1 MITAVIQ
8 HKKDTLVV
16 ELPRANTD
24 LQIKLL
30 SIGVRILPQNIK
42 LFGGEDAEIDVQL
55 ASSSR
60 VGQHLCRLFN
70 TENSLGDVN
79 TTAYLV
85 QTADEDIKTDLEH
98 DIYYDQY
105 GTAAELINDI
115 KDRTLALG
123 PVKMSLYFPLTGNID
138 EGDGNPFTVGD
149 SFLYDYRYDINDLI
163 EEYQDRDVEDILEYF
178 DGDAGAKAKLVSAQ
192 WSTEI
197 VDGTL
202 YGKVDLR
209 LREELT
215 EDELTSVKDWITGQ
229 NSDGAFESLE
239 DHPIDSEDGKLS
251 ISLWHGGNDY
261 FVCREE
267 GTHGRHHQEIPS
279 RLDRQGQTC
288 YGRRHRHQRSG
299 SGTNREQ
306 RATADSAQEARRQE
320 RRRWYESRASESQN
334 STKACPGGEAE

>member
-30 SIGVRILPQNIK
+30 SIGVRTLPQNIK

-85 QTADEDIKTDLEH
+85 QTADEGIKTDLEH

-123 PVKMSLYFPLTGNID
+123 PVKMSLYFPLPTTTSAAPGFRTTFPTGW
-138 EGDGNPFTVGD
+138 
-149 SFLYDYRYDINDLI
+149 
-163 EEYQDRDVEDILEYF
+163 
-178 DGDAGAKAKLVSAQ
+178 GASKEKSPMRTATKIWTKGSVCAN
-192 WSTEI
+192 
-197 VDGTL
+197 
-202 YGKVDLR
+202 
-209 LREELT
+209 EL
-215 EDELTSVKDWITGQ
+215 
-229 NSDGAFESLE
+229 
-239 DHPIDSEDGKLS
+239 
-251 ISLWHGGNDY
+251 
-261 FVCREE
+261 
-267 GTHGRHHQEIPS
+267 
-279 RLDRQGQTC
+279 
-288 YGRRHRHQRSG
+288 
-299 SGTNREQ
+299 
-306 RATADSAQEARRQE
+306 
-320 RRRWYESRASESQN
+320 
-334 STKACPGGEAE
+334 

>member
-1 MITAVIQ
+1 MIKAVIQ

-42 LFGGEDAEIDVQL
+42 LFGGENAEIDVQL

-85 QTADEDIKTDLEH
+85 QTADESIKTDLEH

-105 GTAAELINDI
+105 STAAELINDI

-123 PVKMSLYFPLTGNID
+123 PVKMSLCFPLTGNID

-149 SFLYDYRYDINDLI
+149 SFLYDYRYAIDDLI
-163 EEYQDRDVEDILEYF
+163 EEYQNRDVEISY
-178 DGDAGAKAKLVSAQ
+178 AASVAHPKAAIQ
-192 WSTEI
+192 I
-197 VDGTL
+197 
-202 YGKVDLR
+202 R
-209 LREELT
+209 
-215 EDELTSVKDWITGQ
+215 
-229 NSDGAFESLE
+229 
-239 DHPIDSEDGKLS
+239 
-251 ISLWHGGNDY
+251 
-261 FVCREE
+261 
-267 GTHGRHHQEIPS
+267 
-279 RLDRQGQTC
+279 
-288 YGRRHRHQRSG
+288 
-299 SGTNREQ
+299 NREMVD
-306 RATADSAQEARRQE
+306 RADLVLCAIERQSGGAWQTIQYAMKQEKPVINLFDE
-320 RRRWYESRASESQN
+320 PDE
-334 STKACPGGEAE
+334 

>member
-30 SIGVRILPQNIK
+30 SIGV

-85 QTADEDIKTDLEH
+85 QTADEGIKTDLEH

-149 SFLYDYRYDINDLI
+149 SFL
-163 EEYQDRDVEDILEYF
+163 
-178 DGDAGAKAKLVSAQ
+178 
-192 WSTEI
+192 
-197 VDGTL
+197 
-202 YGKVDLR
+202 
-209 LREELT
+209 
-215 EDELTSVKDWITGQ
+215 
-229 NSDGAFESLE
+229 
-239 DHPIDSEDGKLS
+239 
-251 ISLWHGGNDY
+251 
-261 FVCREE
+261 
-267 GTHGRHHQEIPS
+267 
-279 RLDRQGQTC
+279 
-288 YGRRHRHQRSG
+288 
-299 SGTNREQ
+299 
-306 RATADSAQEARRQE
+306 
-320 RRRWYESRASESQN
+320 
-334 STKACPGGEAE
+334 

>member
-30 SIGVRILPQNIK
+30 SIGVRTLPQNIK

-55 ASSSR
+55 ASNSR

-85 QTADEDIKTDLEH
+85 QTADEGIKTDLEH

-163 EEYQDRDVEDILEYF
+163 EEYQDRDVE
-178 DGDAGAKAKLVSAQ
+178 
-192 WSTEI
+192 STERHPQVI
-197 VDGTL
+197 FSWLCICPSQEGSCRVAPAPPWILQRGTRSRQAEYL
-202 YGKVDLR
+202 SLR
-209 LREELT
+209 RPLDR
-215 EDELTSVKDWITGQ
+215 LTS
-229 NSDGAFESLE
+229 
-239 DHPIDSEDGKLS
+239 
-251 ISLWHGGNDY
+251 
-261 FVCREE
+261 
-267 GTHGRHHQEIPS
+267 
-279 RLDRQGQTC
+279 QTALK
-288 YGRRHRHQRSG
+288 
-299 SGTNREQ
+299 E
-306 RATADSAQEARRQE
+306 
-320 RRRWYESRASESQN
+320 
-334 STKACPGGEAE
+334 

>member
-30 SIGVRILPQNIK
+30 SIGVRTLPQNIK

-60 VGQHLCRLFN
+60 IGQHLCRLFN

-85 QTADEDIKTDLEH
+85 QTADEGIKTDLEH

-138 EGDGNPFTVGD
+138 EGDGNPFNVGD
-149 SFLYDYRYDINDLI
+149 SFL
-163 EEYQDRDVEDILEYF
+163 
-178 DGDAGAKAKLVSAQ
+178 
-192 WSTEI
+192 
-197 VDGTL
+197 
-202 YGKVDLR
+202 
-209 LREELT
+209 
-215 EDELTSVKDWITGQ
+215 
-229 NSDGAFESLE
+229 
-239 DHPIDSEDGKLS
+239 
-251 ISLWHGGNDY
+251 
-261 FVCREE
+261 
-267 GTHGRHHQEIPS
+267 
-279 RLDRQGQTC
+279 
-288 YGRRHRHQRSG
+288 
-299 SGTNREQ
+299 
-306 RATADSAQEARRQE
+306 
-320 RRRWYESRASESQN
+320 
-334 STKACPGGEAE
+334 